1 MPRDPRAYL
10 WDDRQAAEQI
20 GRFVEGRSWGDYE
33 TDSMLRSAVERQFEI
48 IGEALGRLSRDNR
61 AIAEK
66 IPELP
71 RIVDFRNVLIHA
83 YASVDDE
90 LVWSV
95 ATEKLGTLLD
105 SLNEL
110 LREVIE

>member
-1 MPRDPRAYL
+1 M
-10 WDDRQAAEQI
+10 
-20 GRFVEGRSWGDYE
+20 F
-33 TDSMLRSAVERQFEI
+33 TI
-48 IGEALGRLSRDNR
+48 I
-61 AIAEK
+61 
-66 IPELP
+66 P
-71 RIVDFRNVLIHA
+71 A